1 MSRISLHRRIR
12 GLRWKWAKKRFGIWG
27 VRNYYSLLELM
38 ASEGAKVSFG
48 YLLMILAA
56 ALLATSGLLL
66 DSAVVIVGA
75 MCVAPFLGPSR
86 AVCIG
91 AIFRNRKLFLGGLI
105 KQILGLFVICTAT
118 AYFITIL
125 LRGTVPGVVV
135 TKEILL
141 RAMPTTRDLV
151 LSILVAV
158 GSGAAASLALTA
170 DPRIVAHPWGQII
183 DAMIGV
189 EIAISLIP
197 PASVIGIGLA
207 FMQLNISLNAFWLLI
222 VNILGLNFLGSI
234 LMLTLRGVRLRYLVL
249 EKAIR
254 QTVNDK
260 LAETLDVSSQ
270 RITANVVL
278 LSETTV
284 DVQATVYKESDFSIP
299 QTLAQG
305 VTSEIEAKTGY
316 RSKVT
321 IEIIPLQVYST
332 LQLNTPH
339 PRWSK

>member
-1 MSRISLHRRIR
+1 
-12 GLRWKWAKKRFGIWG
+12 
-27 VRNYYSLLELM
+27 M
-38 ASEGAKVSFG
+38 ASEGANVTFG

-91 AIFRNRKLFLGGLI
+91 ALFRNRKMFLGGLI
-105 KQILGLFVICTAT
+105 KQILGLLVVGTAT
-118 AYFITIL
+118 AYLITVL
-125 LRGTVPGVVV
+125 LRGTVPGIAV

-151 LSILVAV
+151 LTILIAV
-158 GSGAAASLALTA
+158 GSGVAASLALTA

-189 EIAISLIP
+189 EIAISLLP

-207 FMQLNISLNAFWLLI
+207 LLQLNISLNAFWLLI

-234 LMLTLRGVRLRYLVL
+234 LILILRGVRLRYLVL
-249 EKAIR
+249 EKTIR
-254 QTVNDK
+254 QTVIDK
-260 LAETLDVSSQ
+260 LAESLTVSSQ
-270 RITANVVL
+270 KITANVVL
-278 LSETTV
+278 LDETTA

-299 QTLAQG
+299 ESLAQS
-305 VTSEIEAKTGY
+305 VTSEIKAKTGY
-316 RSKVT
+316 LSKVT
-321 IEIIPLQVYST
+321 IEIIPHQVHST
-332 LQLNTPH
+332 LQLDAPK
-339 PRWSK
+339 SFLE

>member
-1 MSRISLHRRIR
+1 
-12 GLRWKWAKKRFGIWG
+12 
-27 VRNYYSLLELM
+27 M
-38 ASEGAKVSFG
+38 ASEGAQFTFG
-48 YLLMILAA
+48 YLLMISAA

-91 AIFRNRKLFLGGLI
+91 ALFRNRKMFLGGLT
-105 KQILGLFVICTAT
+105 KQILGLLVVATAT
-118 AYFITIL
+118 AYLITIL
-125 LRGTVPGVVV
+125 LRGTVPGIVV

-151 LSILVAV
+151 LTILIAV

-189 EIAISLIP
+189 EIAISLLP

-234 LMLTLRGVRLRYLVL
+234 LMLILRGVRLRYLLL
-249 EKAIR
+249 EKTIR
-254 QTVNDK
+254 QTAIDT
-260 LAETLDVSSQ
+260 LAASLTVSSQ
-270 RITANVVL
+270 KITTNVVL
-278 LSETTV
+278 LDETTA
-284 DVQATVYKESDFSIP
+284 DIQATVYKESDFSIP
-299 QTLAQG
+299 ESLAQS
-305 VTSEIEAKTGY
+305 VTSEIEAKTCY
-316 RSKVT
+316 HSKVT
-321 IEIIPLQVYST
+321 IEIIPLQVHST
-332 LQLNTPH
+332 LQLNAPH
-339 PRWSK
+339 PRWGK

>member
-1 MSRISLHRRIR
+1 
-12 GLRWKWAKKRFGIWG
+12 
-27 VRNYYSLLELM
+27 M
-38 ASEGAKVSFG
+38 ASEGANFTFG

-86 AVCIG
+86 AVCLG
-91 AIFRNRKLFLGGLI
+91 ALFRDRKMFLGGLI
-105 KQILGLFVICTAT
+105 KQILGLLVVGTAT
-118 AYFITIL
+118 AYLITVL
-125 LRGTVPGVVV
+125 LRGTVPGIAV

-151 LSILVAV
+151 LTILIAV
-158 GSGAAASLALTA
+158 GSGVAASLALTA

-189 EIAISLIP
+189 EIAISLLP

-207 FMQLNISLNAFWLLI
+207 LLQLNISLNAFWLLI

-234 LMLTLRGVRLRYLVL
+234 LILILRGVRLRYLVL
-249 EKAIR
+249 EKTIR
-254 QTVNDK
+254 QTVIDK
-260 LAETLDVSSQ
+260 LAESLTVSSQ
-270 RITANVVL
+270 KITANVVL
-278 LSETTV
+278 LDETTA

-299 QTLAQG
+299 ESLAQS
-305 VTSEIEAKTGY
+305 VTSEIKAKTGY
-316 RSKVT
+316 LSKVT
-321 IEIIPLQVYST
+321 IEIIPHQVHST
-332 LQLNTPH
+332 LQLDAPK
-339 PRWSK
+339 SFLE

>member
-1 MSRISLHRRIR
+1 
-12 GLRWKWAKKRFGIWG
+12 
-27 VRNYYSLLELM
+27 M

-141 RAMPTTRDLV
+141 RAMPTTRDL
-151 LSILVAV
+151 ILTILIAV

-222 VNILGLNFLGSI
+222 VNILGLNFLGST
-234 LMLTLRGVRLRYLVL
+234 LMLILRGVRLRFLDL
-249 EKAIR
+249 EKTIR
-254 QTVNDK
+254 QTVIDT
-260 LAETLDVSSQ
+260 LAVHLNISTQ
-270 RITANVVL
+270 KITANVVL
-278 LSETTV
+278 LDENTT
-284 DVQATVYKESDFSIP
+284 DVQVKVYKESDFSIP
-299 QTLAQG
+299 ESLAQS
-305 VTSEIEAKTGY
+305 VTTEINAKTGY
-316 RSKVT
+316 LSKVT
-321 IEIIPLQVYST
+321 IVIIPHQVHST
-332 LQLNTPH
+332 LQLDV
-339 PRWSK
+339 PRSCWE

>member
-1 MSRISLHRRIR
+1 
-12 GLRWKWAKKRFGIWG
+12 
-27 VRNYYSLLELM
+27 M
-38 ASEGAKVSFG
+38 ASEGAKVTFG

-91 AIFRNRKLFLGGLI
+91 AIFRNRKMFLGGLI
-105 KQILGLFVICTAT
+105 KQILGLLVVGTAT
-118 AYFITIL
+118 AYLITVL
-125 LRGTVPGVVV
+125 LRGTVPEVAV

-151 LSILVAV
+151 LTILIAV

-189 EIAISLIP
+189 EIAISLLP

-234 LMLTLRGVRLRYLVL
+234 LILALRGVRLRYLLL
-249 EKAIR
+249 EKTTR
-254 QTVNDK
+254 QTAIDT
-260 LAETLDVSSQ
+260 LAASLTVSSQ
-270 RITANVVL
+270 KITANVVL
-278 LSETTV
+278 LDENTA
-284 DVQATVYKESDFSIP
+284 DVQATIYKESDLSVP
-299 QTLAQG
+299 DSLAQSI
-305 VTSEIEAKTGY
+305 TSEIKAKTGY
-316 RSKVT
+316 LSKVA
-321 IEIIPLQVYST
+321 IEIIPHQVHST
-332 LQLNTPH
+332 LQLDAPK
-339 PRWSK
+339 SFLE

>member
-1 MSRISLHRRIR
+1 
-12 GLRWKWAKKRFGIWG
+12 
-27 VRNYYSLLELM
+27 M
-38 ASEGAKVSFG
+38 ASEGAKVTFG

-91 AIFRNRKLFLGGLI
+91 ALFRNRKMFLGGLI
-105 KQILGLFVICTAT
+105 KQILGLLVVGAAT
-118 AYFITIL
+118 AYLITVL
-125 LRGTVPGVVV
+125 LRGTVPGIEV

-151 LSILVAV
+151 LTILIAV

-189 EIAISLIP
+189 EIAISLLP

-207 FMQLNISLNAFWLLI
+207 FLQLNISLNAFWLLI
-222 VNILGLNFLGSI
+222 INILGLNFLGSI
-234 LMLTLRGVRLRYLVL
+234 LILILRGVRLRYLVL
-249 EKAIR
+249 EKTIR
-254 QTVNDK
+254 QTVIDK
-260 LAETLDVSSQ
+260 LAESLDVSSQ
-270 RITANVVL
+270 KITANVVL
-278 LSETTV
+278 LDETTA
-284 DVQATVYKESDFSIP
+284 DIQATVYKESDFSIP
-299 QTLAQG
+299 ESLAQS
-305 VTSEIEAKTGY
+305 VTSEIKAKTGY
-316 RSKVT
+316 LSKVT
-321 IEIIPLQVYST
+321 IEIIPHQVHST
-332 LQLNTPH
+332 LQLDAPKSFLEYHT
-339 PRWSK
+339 RSRV